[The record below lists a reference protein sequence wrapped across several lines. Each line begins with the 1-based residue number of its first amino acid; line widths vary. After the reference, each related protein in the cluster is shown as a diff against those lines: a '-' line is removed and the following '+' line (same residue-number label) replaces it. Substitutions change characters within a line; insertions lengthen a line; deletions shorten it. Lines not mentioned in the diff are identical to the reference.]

1 MIYIYET
8 QDHLTDNNLWLV
20 FLEQFKGFTVESFKK
35 IHTDLR
41 SKLQRH
47 LLKRGVYVGK
57 CSNRVIISEQLF
69 KVIQREELH

>member
-1 MIYIYET
+1 MIYIYKT
-8 QDHLTDNNLWLV
+8 QDLIDMDLWVV

-57 CSNRVIISEQLF
+57 RSNRVTISEQLLE
-69 KVIQREELH
+69 VIQREKLH